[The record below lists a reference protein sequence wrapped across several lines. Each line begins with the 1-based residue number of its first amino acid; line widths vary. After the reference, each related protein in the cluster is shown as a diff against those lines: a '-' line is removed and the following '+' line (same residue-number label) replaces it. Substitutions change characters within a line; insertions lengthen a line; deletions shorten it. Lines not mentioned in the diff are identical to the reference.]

1 MELGESSP
9 RDRVGGLSG
18 SVYANASLMDLRG
31 ERPYNAAL
39 VVVVGLVA
47 CRIFWRLRM
56 FSGSYVALVTPF
68 KDGEVDLERLGALVD
83 FHIESGTNGLVPCGT
98 TGESATLSHKEHELV
113 IESVIERAAGRI
125 PVLAGTGSNSTS
137 EAVSLTKSAQAAGA
151 DGALVITPYY
161 NKPPQEGLYSHF
173 AAIAHECELPIVL
186 YNVPGRTG
194 IDLLP
199 QTVGR
204 LAAIE
209 NVVAVKEASGSID
222 RTVEILGEC
231 DITVLSG
238 DDSLTLS
245 LMAVGAS
252 GVISVAANVVPAQ
265 MVELVQLA
273 SAGEIASASRLHH
286 QLYPLMKALFVET
299 SPIPVKACLEMQGL
313 IGGELRLPLVGAED
327 DTRSL
332 LRGILEGLEISA

>member
-1 MELGESSP
+1 MP
-9 RDRVGGLSG
+9 APDPIQP
-18 SVYANASLMDLRG
+18 A
-31 ERPYNAAL
+31 
-39 VVVVGLVA
+39 
-47 CRIFWRLRM
+47 RL
-56 FSGSYVALVTPF
+56 
-68 KDGEVDLERLGALVD
+68 
-83 FHIESGTNGLVPCGT
+83 
-98 TGESATLSHKEHELV
+98 
-113 IESVIERAAGRI
+113 
-125 PVLAGTGSNSTS
+125 
-137 EAVSLTKSAQAAGA
+137 SAQAAGA

-199 QTVGR
+199 QTVVR

-265 MVELVQLA
+265 MAELVQLA
-273 SAGEIASASRLHH
+273 SAGEVAAASRLHH

-313 IGGELRLPLVGAED
+313 IGGELRLPLVGAEE
-327 DTRSL
+327 DTRTL

>member
-1 MELGESSP
+1 
-9 RDRVGGLSG
+9 
-18 SVYANASLMDLRG
+18 
-31 ERPYNAAL
+31 
-39 VVVVGLVA
+39 
-47 CRIFWRLRM
+47 M
-56 FSGSYVALVTPF
+56 FHGSYVALVTPF

-83 FHIESGTNGLVPCGT
+83 YHIEAGTDGLVPCGT

-113 IESVIERAAGRI
+113 IEFVIEKAAGRI

-161 NKPPQEGLYSHF
+161 NKPPQDGLYSHF
-173 AAIAHECELPIVL
+173 AAIAEECDIPIVL

-199 QTVGR
+199 GTIGR
-204 LAAIE
+204 LATIE

-222 RTVEILGEC
+222 RTVEILAEC

-245 LMAVGAS
+245 LMAVGAR
-252 GVISVAANVVPAQ
+252 GVISVAANVAPSQ
-265 MVELVQLA
+265 MAELVQLA
-273 SAGEIASASRLHH
+273 ASGDFASAGHPHH

-299 SPIPVKACLEMQGL
+299 SPIPVKACLEMRGL
-313 IGGELRLPLVGAED
+313 IEGELRLPLVGATEE
-327 DTRSL
+327 TRQL
-332 LRGILEGLEISA
+332 LRGILAGLEIKV